1 MSEGHTMSE
10 ATQET
15 IQGPAQGPAQ
25 EPTITLQK
33 LLYVKIVTDGMN
45 AEEATDD
52 IMNDWGNEFSPVEN
66 QLLVGQLFGLMRPLV
81 SDRAKRIYRAHTRA
95 LEDRVFSAQPIVMR
109 KVDPITGAVTSST
122 DDINWH
128 EAQKHLV
135 ERSFNLPDGRWVKYA
150 DSTPEDHEQRA
161 RWQSGRANSI
171 HKDAQRHERLAQ
183 LMREHDVERLG
194 DLDVDL
200 WKGIVASAS

>member
-1 MSEGHTMSE
+1 MSEGHTMNE
-10 ATQET
+10 VVQE
-15 IQGPAQGPAQ
+15 PAAQ
-25 EPTITLQK
+25 EPSITLHK
-33 LLYVKIVTDGMN
+33 LLYVKIVAEGMT
-45 AEEATDD
+45 ADEATED
-52 IMNDWGNEFSPVEN
+52 IMSEWGDAFSPVED
-66 QLLVGQLFGLMRPLV
+66 QSLVGQLFGLMHPLV
-81 SDRAKRIYRAHTRA
+81 RDRAKRIYRAHTRA
-95 LEDRVFSAQPIVMR
+95 LEDRVFSDQPIFMR
-109 KVDPITGAVTSST
+109 KVDPVTGAVTKSI

-135 ERSFNLPDGRWVKYA
+135 ERSFNLPDGRWVKYS

-171 HKDAQRHERLAQ
+171 HKDAERHQRLAE

-200 WKGIVASAS
+200 WKGIVTSTA